1 MITETRKFI
10 DVWNCNDNVVI
21 TPSSDKERDHVF
33 EKGTI
38 ESPSIV
44 PMTVEE
50 LKYVNSHTTAFKDGV
65 LRFDPEVEDE
75 VYEYLGIKKENVLTN
90 EWIEDAIINPTPE
103 KLQRIVDIT
112 SPSQFERVRGIY
124 YVKTNADEDISLKV
138 SKIIKARYEE
148 IAKGKYHSEIVV
160 TPDVKKEP
168 AADTSTLEKKISEQ
182 NETIKQLQ
190 AMMAQLLAAQS
201 DKTKSSSDTPVED
214 NSEEDKPKRGRKAKK
229 ATDSDSNI

>member
-1 MITETRKFI
+1 MITETREFI

-21 TPSSDKERDHVF
+21 TPSSDKERDHIF
-33 EKGTI
+33 EKGTL

-65 LRFDPEVEDE
+65 LRFDPKVEDE
-75 VYEYLGIKKENVLTN
+75 VYEFLGIKKENVLTN

-124 YVKTNADEDISLKV
+124 YVKTNADEDISIKV

-148 IAKGKYHSEIVV
+148 ISRGKYHSEIVV

-168 AADTSTLEKKISEQ
+168 SADTSTLKKQISEQ

-190 AMMAQLLAAQS
+190 AMMEQLLAAQS
-201 DKTKSSSDTPVED
+201 GNAIESSSDTYVED
-214 NSEEDKPKRGRKAKK
+214 SSEDKPKRGRKPKK
-229 ATDSDSNI
+229 VADSDSDT